1 MALMTVKF
9 NLKKR
14 VTLAQTLWL
23 MNWFSVMAGVLVFS
37 LGLVLKVELRKRSEM
52 MDNAESHFVPNSL
65 ICVGILACA
74 LNAFGGK
81 ICYDSLD
88 LAKYSKWK
96 PFLKPFLATCFIFN
110 ILLLLTAGLCFTMR
124 LALESTLMHGLK
136 SGMRYYKDTDTPGRC
151 YMKTTLD
158 MMQIEFRCC
167 GNNNYKDW
175 FEIQWISNRYLD
187 FSSKEVKDR
196 IKSNVDGKYL
206 MDGVPFSCCNPS
218 SPRPCIQYQITNN
231 SAHYSYDHQSEELNI
246 WTRGCRE
253 ALLSYYSNMLN
264 SIGILVLLVLLLEG
278 AVMVGLRYLH
288 TSLESLSNP
297 EDPESESEGW
307 LLQKSVKETVSSFL
321 KGLKSM
327 AKSNQVDSDA
337 EAGGGEAQTVA
348 TVS

>member
-1 MALMTVKF
+1 MALMTVNF
-9 NLKKR
+9 DLKKR
-14 VTLAQTLWL
+14 VTLAQGLWL
-23 MNWFSVMAGVLVFS
+23 MNWFSLMAGVLVFS

-88 LAKYSKWK
+88 PAKYSKWK

-175 FEIQWISNRYLD
+175 FEIQWISNLYLD
-187 FSSKEVKDR
+187 FSSKEVKEEQVQER
-196 IKSNVDGKYL
+196 ISPGNPWLSARRGRCVSVDCLPTMAEQNHG
-206 MDGVPFSCCNPS
+206 G
-218 SPRPCIQYQITNN
+218 YQ
-231 SAHYSYDHQSEELNI
+231 
-246 WTRGCRE
+246 
-253 ALLSYYSNMLN
+253 LSGNRLH
-264 SIGILVLLVLLLEG
+264 GQVL
-278 AVMVGLRYLH
+278 
-288 TSLESLSNP
+288 
-297 EDPESESEGW
+297 
-307 LLQKSVKETVSSFL
+307 K
-321 KGLKSM
+321 
-327 AKSNQVDSDA
+327 
-337 EAGGGEAQTVA
+337 
-348 TVS
+348 